1 MRIGERLVRLVVQCA
16 PAEFRARYG
25 ADYVETYRVRARRA
39 AQRSRMARLRFSGR
53 EALSAMWLVLRLQ
66 GSGLRERIA
75 GGARDGANDRGS
87 GGERGLT
94 GGIGRTTGA
103 TSFDTLAQDIRFA
116 HRTLRRNP
124 GYAALAVLVLAL
136 GIGASAAIF
145 SAVNAFFFRALPF
158 ADADRLVMLYE
169 TNPEF
174 EWTDADAAPANVL
187 DWRERV
193 GAFADVAA
201 YTESV
206 GRVPYMLDGE
216 AVTVGAM
223 SVTGNFFSVLGVQAA
238 LGRTFR
244 WEETWSGASDV
255 AILSHSLWTTHFG
268 ADPGVIG
275 RSVTF
280 GGTTVEVVGVMPAG
294 FNFPGDDTQL
304 WAPWGWESEFVQAT
318 WFRRAH
324 WVRPIARLEPG
335 VTHAQAD
342 AEFQSVVRQLQ
353 LEYPETNRVMG
364 AGMMPLRDFL
374 IRDVRRPLL
383 ILLGSVGLLLLLAC
397 ANVANLTLVR
407 GAARGRELALR
418 HALGAGRLRV
428 ARQLLTESVLVAMIG
443 GAAGIGLGWAAVRAM
458 AALTLL
464 GIDGATS
471 IALDIRVVMFTLT
484 VTVMSG
490 ILFGLAPAIRAT
502 TGRIHGTLMTGGT
515 GASPGRGSGRTVSA
529 LIVAEVALALLL
541 VMGAG
546 LMTRSFLLMRQVDP
560 GFRTEGA
567 LAVRLIVPA
576 DRYQSRDEVLAFQ
589 DRFTEALEGRAGIIR
604 AGFVA
609 QLPLDGTSWSS
620 QFQAAGWPADR
631 VGFEI
636 LHRRADVGYFDALG
650 VPLIRG
656 RLFERRDGPDAPF
669 VVVINETFAREHFPG
684 EDPIGQK
691 IAYDRAATEESTW
704 YEIIGIVG
712 DQHQV
717 SPTQPARA
725 EAFESRHQD
734 WNRNGWFV
742 LRATGEPLSVLPAVR
757 DVLSEIDPLI
767 PIAAARPLHEVWRTS
782 MAREEFILTL
792 LTAFGLVALLLAA
805 VGVYGVTAQAARRRT
820 RELGIRIAL
829 GARTGDVMRLML
841 RQSMAVVAIGL
852 AAGLAASL
860 IATRALTTVLFGI
873 APTDPATLVSVIVV
887 LASVAGLACYV
898 PARRALALDPVKSLK
913 QQ

>member
-1 MRIGERLVRLVVQCA
+1 MSAGERLVRLAVRLA

-25 ADYVETYRVRARRA
+25 ADCIETWRVRRERA
-39 AQRSRMARLRFSGR
+39 SQRGPAARLRFAMREVLGTVWLVVRLHGTALGERITGSGR
-53 EALSAMWLVLRLQ
+53 ESVARA
-66 GSGLRERIA
+66 GSS
-75 GGARDGANDRGS
+75 GA
-87 GGERGLT
+87 GERGQAVRP
-94 GGIGRTTGA
+94 GGA
-103 TSFDTLAQDIRFA
+103 VAFDTLGQDIRFA
-116 HRTLRRNP
+116 GRTLRRNP
-124 GYAALAVLVLAL
+124 GYAAMAVVVLAL

-145 SAVNAFFFRALPF
+145 SAVNAFFFRPLPF

-174 EWTDADAAPANVL
+174 EWTDAEAAPANVL

-193 GAFADVAA
+193 AAFADVAA
-201 YTESV
+201 YTERV
-206 GRVPYMLDGE
+206 GQVPYVLDGE

-223 SVTGNFFSVLGVQAA
+223 SVTGNFFSVLGVRAA

-244 WEETWSGASDV
+244 WEETWSGASNV
-255 AILSHSLWTTHFG
+255 AILSHSFWTTHFG
-268 ADPGVIG
+268 ADRDVIG

-304 WAPWGWESEFVQAT
+304 WSPWGWEAEAVQAT
-318 WFRRAH
+318 FFRRAH
-324 WVRPIARLEPG
+324 WVRPIARLESG

-353 LEYPETNRVMG
+353 TEYPETNRVMG

-383 ILLGSVGLLLLLAC
+383 ILLASVGLLLLLAC

-407 GAARGRELALR
+407 GATRGRELALR
-418 HALGAGRLRV
+418 HALGAGRFRV
-428 ARQLLTESVLVAMIG
+428 ARQLLTESVLIAMIG

-458 AALTLL
+458 AALTPL

-471 IALDIRVVMFTLT
+471 IALDIRVILFTLAAT
-484 VTVMSG
+484 LTSG

-502 TGRIHGTLMTGGT
+502 TGRIHGTLMDGGT
-515 GASPGRGSGRTVSA
+515 GGSPGRGSVRMVSA
-529 LIVAEVALALLL
+529 LIAAEVGLALLL

-546 LMTRSFLLMRQVDP
+546 LMMRSFLLMRQVDP

-567 LAVRLIVPA
+567 LAVRLSVPG
-576 DRYQSRDEVLAFQ
+576 DRYQSRDEVVAFQ
-589 DRFTEALEGRAGIIR
+589 DRMIEALEGRAGIIR

-609 QLPLDGTSWSS
+609 QLPLNGTGWSG
-620 QFQAAGWPADR
+620 QFQAAGWPTDR
-631 VGFEI
+631 VGLDI
-636 LHRRADVGYFDALG
+636 VHRRADIGYFEALG
-650 VPLIRG
+650 IPLIRG
-656 RLFERRDGPDAPF
+656 RLFERRDGPDAPL
-669 VVVINETFAREHFPG
+669 VVVINETLAREHFPG

-691 IAYDRAATEESTW
+691 IAYERATTEESTW

-712 DQHQV
+712 DQHQI
-717 SPTQPARA
+717 SLAQPVRA

-734 WNRNGWFV
+734 WNRFGWFV
-742 LRATGEPLSVLPAVR
+742 LRTTGEPMSVLPAVR
-757 DVLSEIDPLI
+757 EVVSEIDPLI

-792 LTAFGLVALLLAA
+792 LTAFGVVALLLAA

-852 AAGLAASL
+852 AAGLAVSL
-860 IATRALTTVLFGI
+860 IATRALTSVLFGI
-873 APTDPATLVSVIVV
+873 APTDPATLVSVVVV
-887 LASVAGLACYV
+887 LASVAALACYI
-898 PARRALALDPVKSLK
+898 PARRALALDPVRSLK